1 MPRFWNTHQF
11 GNTRSPPEILLKQQ
25 HVDQADRIV
34 VVEGTG
40 NGGDLCLVDTRGPWA
55 SVRCEWGVTETRARA
70 MLLLSCDM
78 ARTQRTSASAYFVWS
93 TVAAITPPFSE
104 NSRYRG
110 TPTVPQS
117 SQDKGGLTNPPNPNS
132 DSDSSSAPRAR
143 VVRRS
148 VWRGRGGG
156 LGGDCYRCGSCDV
169 LLGAVGSEPPAAI
182 ATPPGRDRLALWWS
196 ELDTASGSAAP
207 AAASRGRHPGT

>member
-1 MPRFWNTHQF
+1 MT
-11 GNTRSPPEILLKQQ
+11 
-25 HVDQADRIV
+25 
-34 VVEGTG
+34 
-40 NGGDLCLVDTRGPWA
+40 
-55 SVRCEWGVTETRARA
+55 
-70 MLLLSCDM
+70 
-78 ARTQRTSASAYFVWS
+78 RTQRTSASAYFVWS

-182 ATPPGRDRLALWWS
+182 ATPPGRDRPVWLCGGLSCVWKRRAGRGQPRP
-196 ELDTASGSAAP
+196 APRHIGSAA
-207 AAASRGRHPGT
+207 AASEAASEAASRRRRGSAVLQRSARRRRAG